1 MYGLPYKD
9 IDYCKHGMPY
19 RKITRLRNN
28 VFTWMPRPLCK
39 QDCDSMNG
47 NRHKAEAQRT
57 PSGKKQ
63 DWGDQPLFDQSD
75 LYVIPEALIYE
86 IFGGIL
92 SSMPSSS
99 E

>member
-1 MYGLPYKD
+1 M
-9 IDYCKHGMPY
+9 
-19 RKITRLRNN
+19 ITTLCNN
-28 VFTWMPRPLCK
+28 A
-39 QDCDSMNG
+39 CDSTDG
-47 NRHKAEAQRT
+47 NRHSATAQQMPRRR
-57 PSGKKQ
+57 KQ

>member
-1 MYGLPYKD
+1 M
-9 IDYCKHGMPY
+9 
-19 RKITRLRNN
+19 
-28 VFTWMPRPLCK
+28 V
-39 QDCDSMNG
+39 G
-47 NRHKAEAQRT
+47 NRHKATAQRM
-57 PSGKKQ
+57 PSGRKQ
-63 DWGDQPLFDQSD
+63 DWGDQPLFGQSD